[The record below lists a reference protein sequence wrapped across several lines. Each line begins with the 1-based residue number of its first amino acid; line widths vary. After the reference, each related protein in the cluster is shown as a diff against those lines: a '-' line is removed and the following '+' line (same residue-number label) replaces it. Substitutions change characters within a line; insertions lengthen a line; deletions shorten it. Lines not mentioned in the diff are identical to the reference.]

1 MKIEIVK
8 AKPSNNLEIFDL
20 ERRVWKD
27 IFRLK
32 DVSGKYDLGSFIKMG
47 LVFIAKDNDKI
58 IGAIISFGTIN
69 GNIFVADWFVDKK
82 YQSLGIGR
90 RLYNKL
96 LRSIKNK
103 QVITIIGTDYK
114 KSINFHKKM
123 GFKIKKRIKDVYGIK
138 EKRDYYIFV
147 KK

>member
-47 LVFIAKDNDKI
+47 LVLLLKI
-58 IGAIISFGTIN
+58 TT
-69 GNIFVADWFVDKK
+69 
-82 YQSLGIGR
+82 R
-90 RLYNKL
+90 
-96 LRSIKNK
+96 
-103 QVITIIGTDYK
+103 
-114 KSINFHKKM
+114 
-123 GFKIKKRIKDVYGIK
+123 
-138 EKRDYYIFV
+138 
-147 KK
+147 